1 MPRLNSSSSLSL
13 APEQRGS
20 SPANVHGDTAG
31 LHGTKETLV
40 TLGKQGEHC
49 DTWHV
54 TEPSVHGDTADPH
67 GNKENSVIL
76 RSLMEFRSHCDTSGP
91 HGTKESIVALQGL
104 MESRNP
110 CDTGE
115 ANGTKCLL

>member
-1 MPRLNSSSSLSL
+1 M
-13 APEQRGS
+13 
-20 SPANVHGDTAG
+20 
-31 LHGTKETLV
+31 TLE
-40 TLGKQGEHC
+40 KQGEHC

-54 TEPSVHGDTADPH
+54 TEPNVHGDTADPL
-67 GNKENSVIL
+67 GTKENSVIL
-76 RSLMEFRSHCDTSGP
+76 RGLMESRGHCDTSEP

-115 ANGTKCLL
+115 ANKTKFPL